1 MTAPLKAIDGNA
13 DLPALMTEL
22 AARARAAARVL
33 ALASPEQ
40 KNRALEAMER
50 AIRANAA
57 AILAA
62 NAEDV
67 AEVRAGG
74 ATSAFID
81 RLTLTQARI
90 DAMADG
96 IATVREIA
104 DPVGVVTESWQRPN
118 GMTIERV
125 RVPLGVV
132 AVIFESRPNVAA
144 DAGVLCL
151 KSGNAVILRGGS
163 DSFRS
168 CRAIHDCLVQGLR
181 EAGLP
186 EAAITLVPTR
196 DRAAV
201 GLLLTGLNGGIDVI
215 VPRGGK
221 SLVAR
226 VEAEARVPVFAHLE
240 GVNHVYVDHAANLE
254 MAKSIVLNA
263 KMRRPGVCGAAETLL
278 VDRAGAATS
287 LKPLVEM
294 LIDAGCEVR
303 GDDAVQRTDAR
314 VKPASDEDWDTEY
327 EDAIIAAKVVDGV
340 DEAIAH
346 IHNHGSHH
354 TDAIVTEDE
363 NDRAQISQR
372 GRFGDRAAQR
382 IDPVRRRR
390 RIRLRRGNRHRH
402 REIPRPRPGRR
413 RATDQLQISR
423 PRHRADAAVNIAF
436 SSEVG
441 TGSRKENASNRESRI
456 GGSSVERSVSRVA
469 ITRPDH
475 SAPYQRHAHRPAR
488 RLVQS
493 AACRASRHQPVR
505 DQAAE
510 ARPRV
515 VAGDAGQSAQ
525 GPWRLARSRRTRRGR
540 APDGERSAH
549 RCQLSRIR
557 HRNAIHCR
565 HD

>member
-1 MTAPLKAIDGNA
+1 MSAPLKAIDGNA
-13 DLPALMTEL
+13 DLTEL
-22 AARARAAARVL
+22 MNALATRARAAARLL
-33 ALASPEQ
+33 ALASSDQ
-40 KNRALEAMER
+40 KNKALDAMER
-50 AIRANAA
+50 AIRSHAA
-57 AILAA
+57 DILAA

-67 AEVRAGG
+67 AEVRANG

-81 RLTLTQARI
+81 RLTLTQGRI

-96 IATVREIA
+96 VATVRAIA
-104 DPVGVVTESWQRPN
+104 DPVGEVTERWQRPN

-168 CRAIHDCLVQGLR
+168 CRAIHECLVQGLR

-201 GLLLTGLNGGIDVI
+201 GLLLTGMNGAIDVI

-221 SLVAR
+221 SLVGR

-278 VDRAGAATS
+278 VDRKGAATS
-287 LKPLVEM
+287 LKPLVTM
-294 LIDAGCEVR
+294 LLEAGCEVR
-303 GDDAVQRTDAR
+303 GDEAVQKADAR
-314 VKPASDEDWDTEY
+314 VRPASDQDWDTEY
-327 EDAIIAAKVVDGV
+327 EDAIIAAKVVDGL

-363 NDRAQISQR
+363 EAARKFLNEVDSAIVLHNASTQFADGGEFGFGAEIGIAT
-372 GRFGDRAAQR
+372 GRFHARG
-382 IDPVRRRR
+382 PV
-390 RIRLRRGNRHRH
+390 GA
-402 REIPRPRPGRR
+402 E
-413 RATDQLQISR
+413 QLTSFKYR
-423 PRHRADAAVNIAF
+423 VH
-436 SSEVG
+436 G
-441 TGSRKENASNRESRI
+441 TGQ
-456 GGSSVERSVSRVA
+456 
-469 ITRPDH
+469 TRP
-475 SAPYQRHAHRPAR
+475 
-488 RLVQS
+488 
-493 AACRASRHQPVR
+493 
-505 DQAAE
+505 
-510 ARPRV
+510 
-515 VAGDAGQSAQ
+515 
-525 GPWRLARSRRTRRGR
+525 
-540 APDGERSAH
+540 
-549 RCQLSRIR
+549 
-557 HRNAIHCR
+557 
-565 HD
+565 